1 MCFGYIRKLL
11 WFVREVNGKVV
22 RSDNIGIKRCF
33 WYTVYREGLINVV
46 YIDREKFLG
55 SLYLSR
61 YLSLLDKVL
70 KSF

>member
-22 RSDNIGIKRCF
+22 RSDNSGIKRCF